1 MRFLLKSAFMIFLL
15 LLVVPFFAPVLLDR
29 PLSREEQALP
39 SGRDIGG
46 AVSAAKGTFDY
57 MSGICDERPEVCDD
71 SAGMLSFLG
80 RRARQGAEIIY
91 LYLGQHFSDSEDA
104 ELATAQTE
112 KSLPQP
118 SSKTVAKTPSSDETM
133 DPVQTG
139 AIEEQPAPAASPEP
153 AVLQEPS
160 LHFAGYPDKGPVP
173 TPRPH

>member
-39 SGRDIGG
+39 SSRDIGG

-71 SAGMLSFLG
+71 SAGMLTFLG

-91 LYLGQHFSDSEDA
+91 LYLGQHFSDSEETEPEA
-104 ELATAQTE
+104 AQA
-112 KSLPQP
+112 
-118 SSKTVAKTPSSDETM
+118 AKTARPVPPQTVVETPPAVETM
-133 DPVQTG
+133 DPVRTG
-139 AIEEQPAPAASPEP
+139 AIEEPEPPVPPAPQLAPEP
-153 AVLQEPS
+153 A
-160 LHFAGYPDKGPVP
+160 LHIEGYPDEGPVP
-173 TPRPH
+173 TPRPW